1 MLGHNDVVRVLLVED
16 EERLARLVQEGL
28 AYEGITVEIESDGAS
43 GLWRATEG
51 SYDAIILDIMLPE
64 MNGYLVCREIR
75 SRDIWTPILMLT
87 AKDGE
92 FDEADALDLGA
103 DDFLRK
109 PFSFVVLMARLRAI
123 VRRGTPARPVVLTC
137 GNLSLDPA
145 TFKICRGG
153 AAIELTPREYAVLEV
168 LMRANGDPVKRQD
181 ILDRVWGFDDE
192 PASNVV
198 EVYIRYLRQ
207 KIDQPFDG
215 PQLIETV
222 RGVGYKVSCPQ
233 TEQA

>member
-1 MLGHNDVVRVLLVED
+1 MRVLLVED

-28 AYEGITVEIESDGAS
+28 ADEGVTVDIESDGAS

-51 SYDAIILDIMLPE
+51 SYDAVILDIMLPE
-64 MNGYLVCREIR
+64 MNGYVVCRELR

-109 PFSFVVLMARLRAI
+109 PFSFVVLMARLRAL
-123 VRRGTPARPVVLTC
+123 VRRGAPARPVVLTC
-137 GNLSLDPA
+137 GELTMDPA
-145 TFKICRGG
+145 SVTVSRAG
-153 AAIELTPREYAVLEV
+153 AIVELTPREYAVLEV
-168 LMRANGDPVKRQD
+168 LMRANGDPVRRQD

-198 EVYIRYLRQ
+198 EVYVRYLRQ

-215 PQLIETV
+215 PALIRTV
-222 RGVGYKVSCPQ
+222 RGVGYRMCGSEDP
-233 TEQA
+233 AP